1 MMKARLVQAIVVAAL
16 ALTMTHAI
24 TEDDSTMQMRDA
36 SMTKERPRLDGY
48 DMDEDTMR
56 QMDE

>member
-1 MMKARLVQAIVVAAL
+1 VAAL

>member
-1 MMKARLVQAIVVAAL
+1 MIKARLLQAIVVAAL
-16 ALTMTHAI
+16 ALTFTQAI
-24 TEDDSTMQMRDA
+24 TEDDNMMSMRDA